1 MATSQKRIEANRA
14 NARRS
19 TGPRTARGKRASSR
33 NAVAHGLSGRAALLP
48 GDDPEEYRR
57 FVHAV
62 LRELDPH
69 GPMQEELVG
78 EIANLT
84 WKLRRA
90 PGAESILL
98 VQKHF
103 KGPEHPDEVIVNV
116 LLDKTW
122 KGQPGSALW
131 LLNRYTQNIIRE
143 RAQAMRMLL
152 ALKKQEKERRAAEAE
167 AEAEVDEAGTD
178 DLETN
183 VAGTDDP
190 EADDP
195 GTDDPDNPG
204 TDAPGVDDAE
214 TARGEISLAQNE
226 PNAPGGA
233 DAAQPPEAPEDA
245 AGGGGKTGEKGP
257 SSEPNRDTS

>member
-1 MATSQKRIEANRA
+1 MATSQCRVEANRA

-33 NAVAHGLSGRAALLP
+33 NALAHGLTARAALLP

-57 FVHAV
+57 FAHSV

-103 KGPEHPDEVIVNV
+103 KGPEQPDEVVVNV
-116 LLDKTW
+116 ILDTTW
-122 KGQPGSALW
+122 KGNPNSPLW
-131 LLNRYTQNIIRE
+131 LLNRYTHHIVRE
-143 RAQAMRMLL
+143 RAQAMRMFL
-152 ALKKQEKERRAAEAE
+152 ALKKQQMTREEAD
-167 AEAEVDEAGTD
+167 ADVDD
-178 DLETN
+178 VETN
-183 VAGTDDP
+183 GIDGDG
-190 EADDP
+190 EADDVGP
-195 GTDDPDNPG
+195 DDV
-204 TDAPGVDDAE
+204 GVGE
-214 TARGEISLAQNE
+214 PEEARGENSLVQNE
-226 PNAPGGA
+226 PNVPGEAAAVQPSEPQA
-233 DAAQPPEAPEDA
+233 DTAGDA
-245 AGGGGKTGEKGP
+245 GKAGGGAP
-257 SSEPNRDTS
+257 SSEPNVEA